1 VSSWRDSA
9 STQAQADLD
18 ALLGPALDVAQQQLS
33 QRGAFYPYAVAVSAA
48 GEQEI
53 VTADLE
59 DDLPASSA
67 VITALVE
74 TLSAR
79 RDQLRAIAL
88 FADTRA
94 PQLGGDAVRVTLE
107 HREGAVMAVL
117 SPYSRRCLRGGIQ
130 YGQLQ
135 ATAADSYIW

>member
-1 VSSWRDSA
+1 LTSWRDSA
-9 STQAQADLD
+9 SAQAQADLD
-18 ALLGPALDVAQQQLS
+18 GLLGPALDVAQQQLS
-33 QRGAFYPYAVAVSAA
+33 QRGEFYPYALAVSAE

-59 DDLPASSA
+59 EDQPASSA
-67 VITALVE
+67 VITALLA

-79 RDQLRAIAL
+79 RDQLRAMAL
-88 FADTRA
+88 VVDTRA

-117 SPYSRRCLRGGIQ
+117 LPYSRRRLRGSIQ

-135 ATAADSYIW
+135 ATTADNYVW

>member
-1 VSSWRDSA
+1 MTSWRDSA

-18 ALLGPALDVAQQQLS
+18 ALLGPALDVAQQQMS

-59 DDLPASSA
+59 DDQPASSA
-67 VITALVE
+67 VITALLE
-74 TLSAR
+74 SLSAR
-79 RDQLRAIAL
+79 ATSFEPSRCSPIPGRPSSAATL
-88 FADTRA
+88 FALHWSIGR
-94 PQLGGDAVRVTLE
+94 
-107 HREGAVMAVL
+107 GAVMAVL

-135 ATAADSYIW
+135 ATAAESYIW